1 MLPRLKGR
9 KLSRLP
15 GLGEGCQGNGH
26 DTLGRVRQRLATHGA
41 PLIRSREGREPRLT
55 APADRTGAGALNQGL
70 EGRRPRG
77 LGSPKLPSG
86 GARAGTEHLGVV
98 PKGIIL

>member
-1 MLPRLKGR
+1 MLSRLKGR

-15 GLGEGCQGNGH
+15 GLGEGSQGNGH
-26 DTLGRVRQRLATHGA
+26 HILGRVRQRLATHGA
-41 PLIRSREGREPRLT
+41 PLIRPRDGRQPRPT

-77 LGSPKLPSG
+77 LGSPKLTSG
-86 GARAGTEHLGVV
+86 GPCARAKHLR
-98 PKGIIL
+98 IIP